1 MIIWYADFT
10 RYDSDPM
17 AGYAII
23 RPDGSC
29 PACET
34 LRGVLGGR

>member
-1 MIIWYADFT
+1 VWNVNFT
-10 RYDSDPM
+10 NYGEDPM

-29 PACET
+29 PACA
-34 LRGVLGGR
+34 LLGN